1 MLRYQTTGFSGYGV
15 QYSPFYDN
23 VLAVSTGSN
32 FGLVG
37 NGKLFV
43 LEINGNGSIQE
54 KNAFLTKDCLFDVAW
69 NELKANQVL
78 AAQGDG
84 SLRLFDITLQQYP
97 IAIFQE
103 HRKEVYSCNWNLV
116 DKSNFVSSSWDGQV
130 KIWTPSR
137 KTSLSTFVPHPIEVT
152 SVLDNLPEATPR
164 DKRVPNQTSQNKNC
178 VYQAQFSPHNA
189 NLIMCCA
196 GNSYITL
203 FDLRQDPRS
212 NQKNFFAHQGRGVLS
227 MDFNKYRPNII
238 ASAGIDNS
246 IAIWDIRMLAT
257 PNRLP
262 SNTPPALIN
271 EIPNAHDLA
280 VKKVSW
286 SPHHADILLSTSYD
300 MTCKIW
306 KDLSV
311 ANNTPTGKTNGS
323 HLSKGC
329 IANFKHHTEFVFG
342 ADWSLWGIPGYV
354 ATTGW
359 DGNTFI
365 WNGLS

>member
-1 MLRYQTTGFSGYGV
+1 MLRYHTTGFCGYGV

-37 NGKLFV
+37 NGKLFI
-43 LEINGNGSIQE
+43 LEISGNGNIQE

-69 NELKANQVL
+69 SELKANQVL

-84 SLRLFDITLQQYP
+84 TLRLFDITLQQYP
-97 IAIFQE
+97 IAIFKE
-103 HRKEVYSCNWNLV
+103 HGKEVYSCNWNLV
-116 DKSNFVSSSWDGQV
+116 DKRNFVSSSWDGQV

-137 KTSLSTFVPHPIEVT
+137 KKSIATFIPHPVEVT
-152 SVLDNLPEATPR
+152 SLLDNLPETTVGDR
-164 DKRVPNQTSQNKNC
+164 NVPNQKSQNKNC
-178 VYQAQFSPHNA
+178 VYQALFSPHNS
-189 NLIMCCA
+189 NIIMCCA

-212 NQKNFFAHQGRGVLS
+212 NQKSFYGHQGRGVLS
-227 MDFNKYRPNII
+227 IDFNKYRQNII
-238 ASAGIDNS
+238 ATSGIDNS
-246 IAIWDIRMLAT
+246 IAIWDIRMLT
-257 PNRLP
+257 SRNELR
-262 SNTPPALIN
+262 NNIPPALIN

-280 VKKVSW
+280 VKKVCW
-286 SPHHADILLSTSYD
+286 SPHHNDILLSTSYD

-311 ANNTPTGKTNGS
+311 ANNEPTGKTNGS
-323 HLSKGC
+323 HLAKGC

-354 ATTGW
+354 STTGW
-359 DGNTFI
+359 DGNTFV